1 MNEMILYFLDPD
13 LSVVRVIASVTS
25 EEGRGLG
32 GVLPLPEAGGNAM
45 ASKWA
50 SMEEIRIINQPDSD
64 PLLAEFFQT
73 LGRSLDFSHML
84 MRLEL
89 EANRVGALSV
99 FASGTDKYTD
109 DHAKLLLLLHEPFA
123 IAMANALEH
132 QEVLRLKDILVDD
145 NRYLQRQVL
154 SFSGSEII
162 GADFGLKA
170 VMNMVRQV
178 APLDSPVLL
187 LGETGTG
194 KEAIATA
201 IHRFSPRREGPFI
214 RVNCGAI
221 PDSLIDSELFGHE
234 KGAFTGAIT
243 QKRGRFERAHSGT
256 IFLDEVGE
264 LPPQA
269 QVRLLNVLQN
279 REIER
284 VGGTESIPVDIRI
297 LSATNRNLQAMVA
310 SGQFREDLWFRLNVF
325 PIMIPPLR
333 QRKEDIAALVHHFIE
348 QKSVDL
354 KLDVRPK
361 LAPGSLDR
369 LMDYN
374 WPGNVRELQNLVERA
389 LIQHRGGAL
398 VFDMLSVPQLQ
409 GREVLETGEQDRTI
423 LPLAEMNSRHI
434 RRALELSGGKIN
446 GAGGAAELLA
456 VHPNTLRTR
465 MEKLGIPYKKRKSA

>member
-1 MNEMILYFLDPD
+1 
-13 LSVVRVIASVTS
+13 
-25 EEGRGLG
+25 
-32 GVLPLPEAGGNAM
+32 M

-73 LGRSLDFSHML
+73 LGRSLDFSLML

-99 FASGTDKYTD
+99 FASGTDQYTD
-109 DHAKLLLLLHEPFA
+109 EHAKLLLLLHEPFA

-145 NRYLQRQVL
+145 NRYLQRQLL

-465 MEKLGIPYKKRKSA
+465 MEKLGIPYKRRKSA